1 MKIYKVGIL
10 GCNRVANHY
19 KFLLTKHKQIKS
31 LNIVA
36 CCDLEDSFA
45 SSLANSFAAN
55 PYNDMNIML
64 EREELDFVLVLT
76 PSGLHYE
83 HCHKILS
90 RNVSVVVEK
99 PICLI
104 PEQAFELDLL
114 AKSKNIFIS
123 SVFQNRYNPSIVK
136 LKSHMDSDGFGKLIT
151 ASIRLRWCRYQD
163 YYEDGWHG
171 TWKMD
176 GGVLCQ
182 QAIHHIDA
190 LRWIL
195 GPVESVC
202 AKMSNQVNKLEAEDT
217 LVGIIKFKSGCLSTI
232 ELTTA
237 ARPKD
242 FEASISIV
250 GDKGIAQVGGI
261 ALNKID
267 VWDFINNSET
277 LEHVS
282 KSFNVDVLNGMGF
295 GHVDFLEDLI
305 ESIEKGLEKAPM
317 QVPEST
323 NALELVHALYA
334 SVEEEKWIEMKENK
348 RSKLL
353 GLRKI

>member
-1 MKIYKVGIL
+1 MKTYRVGIL
-10 GCNRVANHY
+10 GCNRVAEHY
-19 KFLLTKHKQIKS
+19 KFLLTNYKEIKA
-31 LNIVA
+31 LDIVA
-36 CCDLEDSFA
+36 CCDLQTLFA
-45 SSLANSFAAN
+45 SNLAQSFSAN
-55 PYNDMNIML
+55 AYTDLDIML
-64 EREELDFVLVLT
+64 KDENLDFVLVLT

-83 HCHKILS
+83 HCKKILLNS
-90 RNVSVVVEK
+90 ISVIVEK

-104 PEQAFELDLL
+104 PEQAFELDSL

-123 SVFQNRYNPSIVK
+123 SVFQNRYNPAILK
-136 LKSHMDSDGFGKLIT
+136 LKNHLDEDGFGALIT
-151 ASIRLRWCRYQD
+151 ASVRLRWCRYQE

-176 GGVLCQ
+176 GGVICQ

-202 AKMSNQVNKLEAEDT
+202 ARMSNQVNKLEAEDT
-217 LVGIIKFKSGCLSTI
+217 LVGLIKFKSGCLSTI

-250 GDKGIAQVGGI
+250 GEKGMAQVGGI

-267 VWDFINNSET
+267 TWDFIDQADSFEKVSNNCN
-277 LEHVS
+277 LPRA
-282 KSFNVDVLNGMGF
+282 F
-295 GHVDFLEDLI
+295 
-305 ESIEKGLEKAPM
+305 
-317 QVPEST
+317 
-323 NALELVHALYA
+323 
-334 SVEEEKWIEMKENK
+334 
-348 RSKLL
+348 
-353 GLRKI
+353 GLR